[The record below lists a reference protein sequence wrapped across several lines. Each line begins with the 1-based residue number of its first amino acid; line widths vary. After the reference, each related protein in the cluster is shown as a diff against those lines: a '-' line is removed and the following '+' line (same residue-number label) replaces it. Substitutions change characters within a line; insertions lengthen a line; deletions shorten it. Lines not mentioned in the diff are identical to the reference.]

1 MRCAILCTY
10 LNNNAVKNMQ
20 AKAQKLSAARMQK
33 INVNAVKEYTIL
45 YKYTKAYCKRNNL
58 CSNAHLEIF
67 DVQTKACTFNTAL
80 YAFNNEL
87 NSLNSFKLVNIY

>member
-1 MRCAILCTY
+1 
-10 LNNNAVKNMQ
+10 MQ

-33 INVNAVKEYTIL
+33 INVNAVKEYTIV

-58 CSNAHLEIF
+58 CSNAHKELF

>member
-10 LNNNAVKNMQ
+10 LNNNVVKHMQ
-20 AKAQKLSAARMQK
+20 KAQQLSTARMQK
-33 INVNAVKEYTIL
+33 INVNTVKVYTIV